1 MPIITEFTLPPSQD
15 ALALPA
21 DSNSAFF
28 IAFLASPDPA
38 TGEPWC
44 PDVRASLPH
53 LKAAFSGE
61 NAPQVAFVE
70 VGQKPE
76 YVEQNI
82 QDYISSTDSIY
93 RWKDPSNTYRTDWK
107 VGGVPTLVR
116 YERVDGKVKDVGRIT
131 EVEILDQAQFGNF
144 IKSSL

>member
-1 MPIITEFTLPPSQD
+1 MPIITDFSLPPSQD
-15 ALALPA
+15 DLALPA

-28 IAFLASPDPA
+28 IAFLASRDPN

-53 LKAAFSGE
+53 LTAAFSGDST
-61 NAPQVAFVE
+61 PTVAFVE
-70 VGQKPE
+70 VGQRPE
-76 YVEQNI
+76 YVKQDIQNTPP
-82 QDYISSTDSIY
+82 SDSIY

-107 VGGVPTLVR
+107 VSGVPTLVR

-131 EVEILDQAQFGNF
+131 EVEILDKEQFGNF